1 MRASWEPKKEA
12 PRSTQFLPITVTI
25 LQMKPGHCWSR
36 IYRGVKVF
44 GAALSKIIY
53 CLSTIF
59 MDIANG
65 CAVAG
70 FAAGLW
76 RLESSRRKR
85 FPAPEKMARHRYKI
99 RKKYRL
105 LLRRRTNLISR
116 SLAQYIVTTVSSCL
130 LSRSV
135 AHNRKKCSFLYSFL
149 QNFYTKLRYFY
160 GFFMAFQI

>member
-99 RKKYRL
+99 RKKHRPF
-105 LLRRRTNLISR
+105 
-116 SLAQYIVTTVSSCL
+116 LAAVQIRCLVLWSQYLVTTVSGMPL
-130 LSRSV
+130 LFNS
-135 AHNRKKCSFLYSFL
+135 LYL
-149 QNFYTKLRYFY
+149 DICHEDWRRNALL
-160 GFFMAFQI
+160 GALG